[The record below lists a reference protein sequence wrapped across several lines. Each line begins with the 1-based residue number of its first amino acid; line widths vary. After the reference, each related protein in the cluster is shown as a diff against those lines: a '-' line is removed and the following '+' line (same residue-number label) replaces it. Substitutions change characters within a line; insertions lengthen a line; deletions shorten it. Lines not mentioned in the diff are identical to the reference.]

1 MTAETSQTLDRGL
14 TLLSLLSEHPEG
26 LRVSEIAAQLGIGRT
41 VVYRLVVTLEKHA
54 LLRRSADGRCH
65 VGLGLVGLARQVQPL
80 LREAALPPL
89 RRLAD
94 LTGATSFLTITDGV
108 DGLVVVAVAE
118 PPQGDLFVGL
128 RVGSRWQLEETA
140 AGQAILLARRGD
152 PRAVISPARGSAT
165 VTSAATSLIVP
176 GIEAAV
182 GLFLLTA
189 ADEKSV
195 TELSAARDAIAAR
208 LRT

>member
-14 TLLSLLSEHPEG
+14 TLLTLLADHPEG

-54 LLRRSADGRCH
+54 LLRRASDGRCH

-94 LTGATSFLTITDGV
+94 TTTATAHLSITDGA
-108 DGLVVVAVAE
+108 DGVVVVAVAE
-118 PPQGDLFVGL
+118 PPRAEVFVGV
-128 RVGSRWQLEETA
+128 RVGSRSGLEDSA
-140 AGQAILLARRGD
+140 VGQAVLLARRGD
-152 PRAVISPARGSAT
+152 NRPVIAPPRGPGAAS
-165 VTSAATSLIVP
+165 SAAAALTVP
-176 GIEAAV
+176 GIEAVV
-182 GLFLLTA
+182 GLYLLQPPDDA
-189 ADEKSV
+189 VLGEV
-195 TELSAARDAIAAR
+195 LSARDAIASR
-208 LRT
+208 LR

>member
-14 TLLSLLSEHPEG
+14 TLLTLLADHPEG
-26 LRVSEIAAQLGIGRT
+26 MRVSEIAAELGIGRT

-54 LLRRSADGRCH
+54 LLRRAADGRCH
-65 VGLGLVGLARQVQPL
+65 VGLGLIGLARQVQPL

-94 LTGATSFLTITDGV
+94 TTTSTAYLTITDGT

-118 PPQGDLFVGL
+118 PPRAEVFVGV
-128 RVGSRWQLEETA
+128 RVGSRSGLEESA

-152 PRAVISPARGSAT
+152 NRPVVSPARGPGQVA
-165 VTSAATSLIVP
+165 SAAAALQVP
-176 GIEAAV
+176 GIESVV
-182 GLFLLTA
+182 GLYFLA
-189 ADEKSV
+189 KPDEQV
-195 TELSAARDAIAAR
+195 LTELVAARDAIAAR
-208 LRT
+208 LR